1 MRYII
6 SDIHG
11 CKKEYLKLLDKINF
25 SDADHLYVLGDV
37 LDRGFD
43 PIGVLKDMM
52 NRKNVTFIMGN
63 HDYLFYHFLK
73 TIGLEL
79 LDFKSEDEKWDFRT
93 WIKDGGLSTL
103 DGYIDLP
110 EKEKKE
116 IYDYIEKA
124 KSYVTL
130 EFEGKKYILV
140 HAGIAD
146 FDESKELDEYTLL
159 DFIYKRADYSKRY
172 YSDEK
177 TFLVTGHTPTMFIFT
192 NRDAKVF
199 MKNGHIAIDCGCVY
213 GGKLAAYCIET
224 GEVEY
229 VGGATKE
236 Y

>member
-1 MRYII
+1 MDKRWGLIYIGWI
-6 SDIHG
+6 
-11 CKKEYLKLLDKINF
+11 YRF
-25 SDADHLYVLGDV
+25 A
-37 LDRGFD
+37 
-43 PIGVLKDMM
+43 
-52 NRKNVTFIMGN
+52 RK
-63 HDYLFYHFLK
+63 
-73 TIGLEL
+73 
-79 LDFKSEDEKWDFRT
+79 R
-93 WIKDGGLSTL
+93 
-103 DGYIDLP
+103 
-110 EKEKKE
+110 KKE

-140 HAGIAD
+140 HAEIAD
-146 FDESKELDEYTLL
+146 FEESKELDEYTLL

>member
-1 MRYII
+1 MDKRWGLIYI
-6 SDIHG
+6 G
-11 CKKEYLKLLDKINF
+11 
-25 SDADHLYVLGDV
+25 
-37 LDRGFD
+37 
-43 PIGVLKDMM
+43 
-52 NRKNVTFIMGN
+52 
-63 HDYLFYHFLK
+63 
-73 TIGLEL
+73 
-79 LDFKSEDEKWDFRT
+79 
-93 WIKDGGLSTL
+93 WI
-103 DGYIDLP
+103 YRFAR
-110 EKEKKE
+110 KEKKE

-140 HAGIAD
+140 HAEIAD
-146 FDESKELDEYTLL
+146 FEESKELDEYTLL
-159 DFIYKRADYSKRY
+159 DLIYKRADY
-172 YSDEK
+172 
-177 TFLVTGHTPTMFIFT
+177 T

>member
-1 MRYII
+1 M
-6 SDIHG
+6 
-11 CKKEYLKLLDKINF
+11 DK
-25 SDADHLYVLGDV
+25 
-37 LDRGFD
+37 R
-43 PIGVLKDMM
+43 
-52 NRKNVTFIMGN
+52 
-63 HDYLFYHFLK
+63 
-73 TIGLEL
+73 
-79 LDFKSEDEKWDFRT
+79 W
-93 WIKDGGLSTL
+93 GLSTL

-140 HAGIAD
+140 HAEIAD
-146 FDESKELDEYTLL
+146 FEESKELDEYTLL

>member
-1 MRYII
+1 MDKRWGLIYI
-6 SDIHG
+6 G
-11 CKKEYLKLLDKINF
+11 
-25 SDADHLYVLGDV
+25 
-37 LDRGFD
+37 
-43 PIGVLKDMM
+43 
-52 NRKNVTFIMGN
+52 
-63 HDYLFYHFLK
+63 
-73 TIGLEL
+73 
-79 LDFKSEDEKWDFRT
+79 
-93 WIKDGGLSTL
+93 WI
-103 DGYIDLP
+103 YRFAR
-110 EKEKKE
+110 KEKKE

-140 HAGIAD
+140 HAEIAD
-146 FDESKELDEYTLL
+146 FEESKELDEYTLL

-199 MKNGHIAIDCGCVY
+199 MKNGHIAIDCGCGY

-224 GEVEY
+224 GEGEY

>member
-1 MRYII
+1 M
-6 SDIHG
+6 
-11 CKKEYLKLLDKINF
+11 
-25 SDADHLYVLGDV
+25 
-37 LDRGFD
+37 DRGFD

-130 EFEGKKYILV
+130 EFEGKKYSLYTQKLQILRSQKSLMN
-140 HAGIAD
+140 IP
-146 FDESKELDEYTLL
+146 Y
-159 DFIYKRADYSKRY
+159 
-172 YSDEK
+172 
-177 TFLVTGHTPTMFIFT
+177 
-192 NRDAKVF
+192 
-199 MKNGHIAIDCGCVY
+199 
-213 GGKLAAYCIET
+213 
-224 GEVEY
+224 
-229 VGGATKE
+229 
-236 Y
+236 

>member
-1 MRYII
+1 
-6 SDIHG
+6 
-11 CKKEYLKLLDKINF
+11 
-25 SDADHLYVLGDV
+25 
-37 LDRGFD
+37 
-43 PIGVLKDMM
+43 
-52 NRKNVTFIMGN
+52 
-63 HDYLFYHFLK
+63 
-73 TIGLEL
+73 

-140 HAGIAD
+140 HAEIAD
-146 FDESKELDEYTLL
+146 FEESKELDEYTLL